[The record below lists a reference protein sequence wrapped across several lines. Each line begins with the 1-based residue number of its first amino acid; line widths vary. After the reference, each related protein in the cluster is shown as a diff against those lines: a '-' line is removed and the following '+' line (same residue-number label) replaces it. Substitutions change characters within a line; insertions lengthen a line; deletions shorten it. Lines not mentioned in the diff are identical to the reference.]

1 MSLQV
6 TYPELPWIKSNAALP
21 QGING
26 DKFDSKTSLL
36 LSILTE
42 KEGYEV
48 PIYMTLDDI
57 KREIS
62 RLISAK
68 KVSVCQMGRLCK
80 QYIILS
86 KPIFLWNIPRNGS
99 NLENHVRFLH
109 RNKLL

>member
-57 KREIS
+57 KRENLKVDIS
-62 RLISAK
+62 K
-68 KVSVCQMGRLCK
+68 EGFC
-80 QYIILS
+80 LS
-86 KPIFLWNIPRNGS
+86 DGKNLQTVYNIEQTNFLWNILRNGS

>member
-57 KREIS
+57 KRENLKVDIS
-62 RLISAK
+62 K
-68 KVSVCQMGRLCK
+68 EGFC
-80 QYIILS
+80 LS
-86 KPIFLWNIPRNGS
+86 DGKTLQTVYNIEQTNFLWNILRNGS

-109 RNKLL
+109 